1 MIKKWKVE
9 FGNVQL
15 IAAIKKFYRNIVVS
29 TQQNWYSKKSLQVP
43 SFLSLI
49 LSVSQVLLAS

>member
-15 IAAIKKFYRNIVVS
+15 IAAIKKFYRNIAVS
-29 TQQNWYSKKSLQVP
+29 TQQN
-43 SFLSLI
+43 
-49 LSVSQVLLAS
+49 